1 MKVVDADKLI
11 SLLREKKFPKVGELN
26 RIIIQM
32 AFDVPDFSEKSD
44 EGKDSQIDMTN
55 VWYEVPTI
63 CRYVGVNRIYARGLL
78 FHEYLIDLSTG
89 RACTSQEI
97 LQNGLE
103 LGYDLDDIIIE
114 SFGWI
119 DFSEIFHL

>member
-44 EGKDSQIDMTN
+44 EGKDS
-55 VWYEVPTI
+55 
-63 CRYVGVNRIYARGLL
+63 
-78 FHEYLIDLSTG
+78 
-89 RACTSQEI
+89 
-97 LQNGLE
+97 
-103 LGYDLDDIIIE
+103 
-114 SFGWI
+114 
-119 DFSEIFHL
+119 